1 MQKSMFGVL
10 AETEDRISCRCFNF
24 KSAWLR
30 SPASPSL
37 CSKSFL
43 FLSHASSMPWKSQSQ
58 VGALPVSPPGQRAPS
73 HMPCRLAR
81 SSTPLNW
88 LIATQEKGG
97 EKKIQFC
104 CHLLPM
110 WANMEFIKEGCSL
123 TPPSPYAHLSSHQ
136 HRSRGDFQLPWHR
149 LPLSLPV
156 ANFANE
162 IKQTNV
168 SFVCQK
174 WCSGLCGEERK
185 KKSMQP

>member
-97 EKKIQFC
+97 KKNSNSVATC
-104 CHLLPM
+104 CQCEQIWSSSKRDAHLPPLPVRTL
-110 WANMEFIKEGCSL
+110 IKPSAPIPGWLPASL
-123 TPPSPYAHLSSHQ
+123 TQAA
-136 HRSRGDFQLPWHR
+136 
-149 LPLSLPV
+149 PV
-156 ANFANE
+156 FACCKFCKWN
-162 IKQTNV
+162 QTD
-168 SFVCQK
+168 
-174 WCSGLCGEERK
+174 
-185 KKSMQP
+185 